1 MNFNINIPNDVRFI
15 LDRLKN
21 NGHEAYIVGGCVRD
35 SILNNIPKDWDITTK
50 ARPEEVIKLFDKVI
64 LTGVKHGTVTVL
76 INSEGYEVTTYRMDG
91 EYEDSRH
98 PKQVNFVSNLKED
111 LARRDFTIN
120 AMAYNKVDGLIDYFE
135 GVSDLKKK
143 VIKTVGNSEKRF
155 SEDALRMLRAIRFSS
170 QLDFSISNE
179 TLNSIKN
186 LRENIKNISKER
198 IREEFNKILMSNTK
212 GIDILRETGLMEYIF
227 PEIIKFYDFKID
239 NIYYND
245 NLYTHT
251 IRATEEIENKLHLKL
266 TMLFHNLI
274 KMNNEDME
282 YTILQIKKFLKEFKY
297 DNDTVNKVTDLT
309 RYMHNSLNTKLE
321 IKQMLNL
328 INLDLFEDL
337 LKVKESEILSQNP
350 LYKEER
356 LLHLLYIREN
366 LKDVIFN
373 NECFN
378 LKNLNIS
385 GKDLISLGLEK
396 GKNIG
401 KMLNELLE
409 LVMNNP
415 DLNDKQVLIDI
426 VKETIKKYPKH
437 SEEAF

>member
-98 PKQVNFVSNLKED
+98 PKKVNFVSNLKED

-198 IREEFNKILMSNTK
+198 IREEFNNILMSNTK

-227 PEIIKFYDFKID
+227 PEIIKLYDFKID
-239 NIYYND
+239 NMYYND

-251 IRATEEIENKLHLKL
+251 IKATEEIENKLHLKL
-266 TMLFHNLI
+266 TMLFHNLL
-274 KMNNEDME
+274 KMNNEDKE
-282 YTILQIKKFLKEFKY
+282 YTILQIKEFLKEFKY

-356 LLHLLYIREN
+356 LSHLLYIREN

-401 KMLNELLE
+401 EMLNELLE

-415 DLNDKQVLIDI
+415 GLNDKQVLIDI
-426 VKETIKKYPKH
+426 VKEKINL
-437 SEEAF
+437 

>member
-15 LDRLKN
+15 LETLKN

-35 SILNNIPKDWDITTK
+35 SILNTIPKDWDITTK

-91 EYEDSRH
+91 KYEDSRH

-120 AMAYNKVDGLIDYFE
+120 AMAYNKEEGLIDYFE

-186 LRENIKNISKER
+186 LRYNIKNISKER
-198 IREEFNKILMSNTK
+198 IREEFNKILLSSTK
-212 GIDILRETGLMEYIF
+212 GIDILIETGLIEHIF
-227 PEIIKFYDFKID
+227 PEIIKFCDFKAE
-239 NIYYND
+239 NMYYND
-245 NLYTHT
+245 NLYAHT
-251 IRATEEIENKLHLKL
+251 VRAIEEIESALHLKL
-266 TMLFHNLI
+266 TMFFHNFI
-274 KMNNEDME
+274 KINNEDIE
-282 YTILQIKKFLKEFKY
+282 YTILQVKEFLKEFKY
-297 DNDTVNKVTDLT
+297 DNNTVNKVITLIL
-309 RYMHNSLNTKLE
+309 YMNNHLNTKLE
-321 IKQMLNL
+321 IKQILNL

-337 LKVKESEILSQNP
+337 LKVKEAEILSQNP

-356 LLHLLYIREN
+356 LSHLLSIREN
-366 LKDVIFN
+366 LKEILLN
-373 NECFN
+373 KECFK
-378 LKNLNIS
+378 LKDLSIN
-385 GKDLISLGLEK
+385 GKDLINLGLEK

-401 KMLNELLE
+401 EMLNELLE

-415 DLNDKQVLIDI
+415 DLNDKEILIDI
-426 VKETIKKYPKH
+426 VKEKINL
-437 SEEAF
+437 

>member
-15 LDRLKN
+15 LETLKN

-50 ARPEEVIKLFDKVI
+50 ARPEEVVKLFNKVI

-91 EYEDSRH
+91 KYEDSRH
-98 PKQVNFVSNLKED
+98 PKQVKFVSNLKED

-120 AMAYNKVDGLIDYFE
+120 AMAYNKEDGLIDYFE

-186 LRENIKNISKER
+186 LRYNIKNISKER
-198 IREEFNKILMSNTK
+198 IREEFNKILLSSTK
-212 GIDILRETGLMEYIF
+212 GIDILIETGLIEHIF
-227 PEIIKFYDFKID
+227 PEIIKFCDFKAD
-239 NIYYND
+239 NMYYND
-245 NLYTHT
+245 NLYAHT
-251 IRATEEIENKLHLKL
+251 VRAIEEIESSLHLKL
-266 TMLFHNLI
+266 TMLFYNLI
-274 KMNNEDME
+274 KINNEDIE
-282 YTILQIKKFLKEFKY
+282 YTILQVKEFLKEFKY
-297 DNDTVNKVTDLT
+297 DNNTVNKVTTLIL
-309 RYMHNSLNTKLE
+309 YMNNDLNTKLE
-321 IKQMLNL
+321 IKQILNL

-337 LKVKESEILSQNP
+337 LKVKEAEILSQNP

-356 LLHLLYIREN
+356 LSHLLSIREN
-366 LKDVIFN
+366 LKEILLN
-373 NECFN
+373 KECFN
-378 LKNLNIS
+378 LKDLSIN
-385 GKDLISLGLEK
+385 GKDLINLGLEK

-401 KMLNELLE
+401 EMLNELLE

-415 DLNDKQVLIDI
+415 DLNDKEILIDI
-426 VKETIKKYPKH
+426 VKEKINL
-437 SEEAF
+437 

>member
-1 MNFNINIPNDVRFI
+1 M
-15 LDRLKN
+15 
-21 NGHEAYIVGGCVRD
+21 E
-35 SILNNIPKDWDITTK
+35 ITSKSYLLLSTK

-98 PKQVNFVSNLKED
+98 PKKVNFVSNLKED

-135 GVSDLKKK
+135 GVGDLKKK

-170 QLDFSISNE
+170 QLNFSISNE

-186 LRENIKNISKER
+186 LRDSIKNISKER
-198 IREEFNKILMSNTK
+198 IREEFNKILLSNTK
-212 GIDILRETGLMEYIF
+212 GIDVLRETGLIEYIV

-245 NLYTHT
+245 NLYAHT
-251 IRATEEIENKLHLKL
+251 IMATEAIEKKLYLKL

-274 KMNNEDME
+274 KINNEDIE
-282 YTILQIKKFLKEFKY
+282 YTILQVKKFLKEFKY
-297 DNDTVNKVTDLT
+297 DNYTVNKVTTLI
-309 RYMHNSLNTKLE
+309 RYMNNSLNTKLE
-321 IKQMLNL
+321 IKQILNL

-337 LKVKESEILSQNP
+337 LKVKEAEILSQNP
-350 LYKEER
+350 SYKEER
-356 LLHLLYIREN
+356 LSKLLYIREN

-378 LKNLNIS
+378 LKNLNIN
-385 GKDLISLGLEK
+385 GEDLISLGLEK

-401 KMLNELLE
+401 EMLNELLE
-409 LVMNNP
+409 LVIINP
-415 DLNDKQVLIDI
+415 DLNNKEILIDI
-426 VKETIKKYPKH
+426 VKEKINL
-437 SEEAF
+437 

>member
-15 LDRLKN
+15 LETLKN

-35 SILNNIPKDWDITTK
+35 SILNTIPKDWDITTK

-64 LTGVKHGTVTVL
+64 LTGIKHGTVTVL

-91 EYEDSRH
+91 KYEDSRH

-120 AMAYNKVDGLIDYFE
+120 AMAYNKEEGLIDYFE

-186 LRENIKNISKER
+186 LRYNIKNISKER
-198 IREEFNKILMSNTK
+198 IREEFNKILLSSTK
-212 GIDILRETGLMEYIF
+212 GIDILIETGLIEHIF
-227 PEIIKFYDFKID
+227 PEIIKFCDFKAE
-239 NIYYND
+239 NMYYND
-245 NLYTHT
+245 NLYAHT
-251 IRATEEIENKLHLKL
+251 VRAIEEIESALHLKL
-266 TMLFHNLI
+266 TMFFHNFI
-274 KMNNEDME
+274 KINNEDIE
-282 YTILQIKKFLKEFKY
+282 YTILQVKEFLKEFKY
-297 DNDTVNKVTDLT
+297 DNNTVNKVITLIL
-309 RYMHNSLNTKLE
+309 YMNNHLNTKLE
-321 IKQMLNL
+321 IKQILNL

-337 LKVKESEILSQNP
+337 LKVKEAEILSQNP

-356 LLHLLYIREN
+356 LSHLLSIREN
-366 LKDVIFN
+366 LKEILLN
-373 NECFN
+373 KECFK
-378 LKNLNIS
+378 LKDLSIN
-385 GKDLISLGLEK
+385 GKDLINLGLEK

-401 KMLNELLE
+401 EMLNELLE

-415 DLNDKQVLIDI
+415 DLNDKEILIDI
-426 VKETIKKYPKH
+426 VKEKINL
-437 SEEAF
+437 

>member
-98 PKQVNFVSNLKED
+98 PKKVNFVSNLKED

-170 QLDFSISNE
+170 QLNFSISNE

-227 PEIIKFYDFKID
+227 PEIIKLYDFKID
-239 NIYYND
+239 NMYYND

-251 IRATEEIENKLHLKL
+251 IKATEEIENKLHLKL
-266 TMLFHNLI
+266 TMLFHNLL

-321 IKQMLNL
+321 IKQMINL

-356 LLHLLYIREN
+356 LSHLLYIREN

-378 LKNLNIS
+378 LKDLNIS

-401 KMLNELLE
+401 EMLNELLE

-415 DLNDKQVLIDI
+415 GLNDKQVLIDI
-426 VKETIKKYPKH
+426 VKEKINL
-437 SEEAF
+437 

>member
-98 PKQVNFVSNLKED
+98 PKKVNFVSNLKED

-227 PEIIKFYDFKID
+227 PEIIKLYDFKID
-239 NIYYND
+239 NMYYND

-251 IRATEEIENKLHLKL
+251 IKATEEIENKLHLKL
-266 TMLFHNLI
+266 TMLFHNLL

-356 LLHLLYIREN
+356 LSHLLYIREN

-401 KMLNELLE
+401 EMLNELLE

-415 DLNDKQVLIDI
+415 GLNDKQVLIDI
-426 VKETIKKYPKH
+426 VKEKINL
-437 SEEAF
+437 

>member
-98 PKQVNFVSNLKED
+98 PKKVNFVSNLKED

-170 QLDFSISNE
+170 QLNFSISNE

-198 IREEFNKILMSNTK
+198 IREELNKILMSNTK

-227 PEIIKFYDFKID
+227 PEIIKLYDFKID
-239 NIYYND
+239 NMYYND

-251 IRATEEIENKLHLKL
+251 IKATEEIENKLHLKL
-266 TMLFHNLI
+266 TMLFHNLL

-282 YTILQIKKFLKEFKY
+282 YTILQIKEFLKEFKY

-356 LLHLLYIREN
+356 LSHLLYIREN

-401 KMLNELLE
+401 EMLNELLE

-415 DLNDKQVLIDI
+415 GLNDKQVLIDI
-426 VKETIKKYPKH
+426 VKKK
-437 SEEAF
+437 

>member
-98 PKQVNFVSNLKED
+98 PKKVNFVSNLKED

-170 QLDFSISNE
+170 QLDFSISKE

-227 PEIIKFYDFKID
+227 PEIIKLYDFKID
-239 NIYYND
+239 NMYYND

-251 IRATEEIENKLHLKL
+251 IKATEEIENKLHLKL
-266 TMLFHNLI
+266 TMLFHNLL

-356 LLHLLYIREN
+356 LSHLLYIREN

-401 KMLNELLE
+401 EMLNELLE

-415 DLNDKQVLIDI
+415 GLNDKQVLIDI
-426 VKETIKKYPKH
+426 VKEKINL
-437 SEEAF
+437 

>member
-98 PKQVNFVSNLKED
+98 PKKVNFVSNLKED

-170 QLDFSISNE
+170 QLNFSISNE

-227 PEIIKFYDFKID
+227 PEIIKLYDFKID
-239 NIYYND
+239 NMYYND

-251 IRATEEIENKLHLKL
+251 IKATEEIENKLHLKL
-266 TMLFHNLI
+266 TMLFHNLL

-356 LLHLLYIREN
+356 LSHLLYIREN

-401 KMLNELLE
+401 EMLNELLE

-415 DLNDKQVLIDI
+415 GLNDKQVLIDI
-426 VKETIKKYPKH
+426 VKEKKFIRKT
-437 SEEAF
+437 

>member
-98 PKQVNFVSNLKED
+98 PKKVNFVSNLKED

-227 PEIIKFYDFKID
+227 PEIIKSYDFKID
-239 NIYYND
+239 NMYYND

-266 TMLFHNLI
+266 TMLFHNLL

-356 LLHLLYIREN
+356 LSHLLYIREN

-401 KMLNELLE
+401 EMLNELLE

-426 VKETIKKYPKH
+426 VKEKINL
-437 SEEAF
+437 

>member
-15 LDRLKN
+15 LDRLKK

-50 ARPEEVIKLFDKVI
+50 ARPEEVIKLFEKVI

-98 PKQVNFVSNLKED
+98 PKKVNFVSNLKED

-227 PEIIKFYDFKID
+227 LEIIKLYDFKID
-239 NIYYND
+239 NMYYND

-251 IRATEEIENKLHLKL
+251 IKATEEIENKLHLKL
-266 TMLFHNLI
+266 TMLFHNLL

-356 LLHLLYIREN
+356 LSHLLYIREN

-401 KMLNELLE
+401 EMLNELLE

-415 DLNDKQVLIDI
+415 GLNDKQVLIDI
-426 VKETIKKYPKH
+426 VKEKINL
-437 SEEAF
+437 

>member
-15 LDRLKN
+15 LETLKN

-50 ARPEEVIKLFDKVI
+50 ARPEEVVKLFNKVI

-91 EYEDSRH
+91 KYEDSRH

-120 AMAYNKVDGLIDYFE
+120 AMAYNKEDGLIDYFE

-186 LRENIKNISKER
+186 LRYNIKNISKER
-198 IREEFNKILMSNTK
+198 IREEFNKILLSSTK
-212 GIDILRETGLMEYIF
+212 GIDILIETGLIEHIF
-227 PEIIKFYDFKID
+227 PEIIKFCDFKVD

-245 NLYTHT
+245 NLYAHT
-251 IRATEEIENKLHLKL
+251 VRAIEEIESALHLKL
-266 TMLFHNLI
+266 TMFFYNLI
-274 KMNNEDME
+274 KINNEDIE
-282 YTILQIKKFLKEFKY
+282 YTILQVKEFLKEFQY
-297 DNDTVNKVTDLT
+297 DNNTVNKVTTLIL
-309 RYMHNSLNTKLE
+309 YMNNDLNTKLE
-321 IKQMLNL
+321 IKQILNL

-337 LKVKESEILSQNP
+337 LKVKEAEILSQNP

-356 LLHLLYIREN
+356 LSHLLSIREN
-366 LKDVIFN
+366 LKEILLN
-373 NECFN
+373 KECFN
-378 LKNLNIS
+378 LKDLSIN
-385 GKDLISLGLEK
+385 GKDLINLGLEK

-401 KMLNELLE
+401 EMLNELLE

-415 DLNDKQVLIDI
+415 DLNDKEILIDI
-426 VKETIKKYPKH
+426 VKEKINL
-437 SEEAF
+437 

>member
-15 LDRLKN
+15 LETLKN

-50 ARPEEVIKLFDKVI
+50 ARPEEVVKLFNKVI

-91 EYEDSRH
+91 KYEDSRH
-98 PKQVNFVSNLKED
+98 PKQVKFVSNLKED

-120 AMAYNKVDGLIDYFE
+120 AMAYNKEDGLIDYFE

-186 LRENIKNISKER
+186 LRYNIKNISKER
-198 IREEFNKILMSNTK
+198 IREEFNKILFSSTK
-212 GIDILRETGLMEYIF
+212 GIDILIETGLIEHIF
-227 PEIIKFYDFKID
+227 PEIIKFCDFKAD
-239 NIYYND
+239 NMYYND
-245 NLYTHT
+245 NLYAHT
-251 IRATEEIENKLHLKL
+251 VRAIEEIESSLHLKL
-266 TMLFHNLI
+266 TMLFYNLI
-274 KMNNEDME
+274 KINNEDIE
-282 YTILQIKKFLKEFKY
+282 YTILQVKEFLKEFKY
-297 DNDTVNKVTDLT
+297 DNNTVNKVTTLIL
-309 RYMHNSLNTKLE
+309 YMNNDLNTKLE
-321 IKQMLNL
+321 IKQILNL

-337 LKVKESEILSQNP
+337 LKVKEAEILSQNP

-356 LLHLLYIREN
+356 LSHLLSIREN
-366 LKDVIFN
+366 LKEILLN
-373 NECFN
+373 KECFN
-378 LKNLNIS
+378 LKDLSIN
-385 GKDLISLGLEK
+385 GKDLINLGLEK

-401 KMLNELLE
+401 EMLNELLE

-415 DLNDKQVLIDI
+415 DLNDKEILIDI
-426 VKETIKKYPKH
+426 VKEKINL
-437 SEEAF
+437 